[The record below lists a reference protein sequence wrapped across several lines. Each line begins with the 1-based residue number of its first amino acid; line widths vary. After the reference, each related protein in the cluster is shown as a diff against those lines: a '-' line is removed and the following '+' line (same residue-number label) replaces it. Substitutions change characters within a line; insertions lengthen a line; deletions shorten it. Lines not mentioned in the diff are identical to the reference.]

1 MKRLTLTA
9 LAAVSLA
16 FATPTCAQ
24 TAMRPNT
31 IDNPGNAQHAAN
43 DASAAMAP
51 GMGWAFI
58 APRVVPATVNIRVVR
73 IATGK
78 TAPSV
83 DTAITLGER
92 KRFVGSGFIVDPTG
106 VVVTNKHLID
116 GALWITVRLQDGTE
130 LPAKLV
136 AASPFVDLALL
147 RVEAGRPLPTLALGD
162 GDVAQI
168 GEPVLAIGNPL
179 GIGTSLS
186 AGVVSGT
193 QRDLL
198 ETPFDDY
205 VQTDAAINQGN
216 SGGPL
221 INANGAVIGVNTA
234 LLNPQPNA
242 GSIGLGF
249 AISSNVVADA
259 LRHLL
264 HPGDRP
270 IGWIGLH
277 LQEMEPN
284 LSVAMEL
291 PRLGGAIVT
300 QVDADSPAAA
310 IGLHPGDVVLRYG
323 GETASNAR
331 ILMRKIATTAIGE
344 TRVLEVSTGG
354 HIRQVAVSIRAWP
367 GVNALVSD
375 VVVANPRGQVTPPA
389 PDFGLLLAPI
399 SNLARDAYKL
409 GDTQGVLVAAVD
421 RMSEANSIGLRPGA
435 VIVQIQGQPATSPA
449 LARRL
454 LEDAARHLA
463 VVALLVH
470 QTDRLSWVALHT
482 GYESEGEAAVG
493 ITKSPAAQSR

>member
-1 MKRLTLTA
+1 MKRLTLTT

-16 FATPTCAQ
+16 LAAPICAQ
-24 TAMRPNT
+24 TAMPPNT
-31 IDNPGNAQHAAN
+31 SDNPSNPQHAAN
-43 DASAAMAP
+43 NAAAAMVP

-58 APRVVPATVNIRVVR
+58 ARRVVPATVNVRGVRV
-73 IATGK
+73 ATGK
-78 TAPSV
+78 TDPSV
-83 DTAITLGER
+83 DTGITPGQR
-92 KRFVGSGFIVDPTG
+92 KRFVGSGFVVDPAG
-106 VVVTNKHLID
+106 IIVTNKHVID

-147 RVEAGRPLPTLALGD
+147 RVEAGRRLPTLLLGD
-162 GDVAQI
+162 GDAAQV

-205 VQTDAAINQGN
+205 VQTDAAINRGN

-221 INANGAVIGVNTA
+221 INANGEVIGVNTA
-234 LLNPQPNA
+234 LVNPQPNA

-249 AISSNVVADA
+249 AISSSVVADA
-259 LRHLL
+259 VRHLL
-264 HPGDRP
+264 HPDARP

-277 LQEMEPN
+277 LQGMEPN
-284 LSVAMEL
+284 LSLAMGL
-291 PRLGGAIVT
+291 PRPGGAIVT
-300 QVDADSPAAA
+300 QVDTDSPASSV
-310 IGLHPGDVVLRYG
+310 GLHPGDVVLRYG
-323 GETASNAR
+323 NETVPNAR

-344 TRVLEVSTGG
+344 TRLLEVSTGG
-354 HIRQVAVSIRAWP
+354 QIRQVAVSIRVWP
-367 GVNALVSD
+367 GVSALSSD
-375 VVVANPRGQVTPPA
+375 VVVANPRGQLPPPA
-389 PDFGLLLAPI
+389 PDLGLLLAPI

-435 VIVQIQGQPATSPA
+435 VIVQIQGQTATTPAV
-449 LARRL
+449 ARRL
-454 LEDAARHLA
+454 VEDAARHLA
-463 VVALLVH
+463 VVALLV
-470 QTDRLSWVALHT
+470 QQPDGLSWVALHT
-482 GYESEGEAAVG
+482 GYQPEGEAGV
-493 ITKSPAAQSR
+493 TKSPAAQSR

>member
-1 MKRLTLTA
+1 MG
-9 LAAVSLA
+9 VH
-16 FATPTCAQ
+16 
-24 TAMRPNT
+24 RPARRPSN
-31 IDNPGNAQHAAN
+31 GQHPCGE
-43 DASAAMAP
+43 D
-51 GMGWAFI
+51 
-58 APRVVPATVNIRVVR
+58 RH
-73 IATGK
+73 GK

-264 HPGDRP
+264 HPADRP

-354 HIRQVAVSIRAWP
+354 HIRQVRFPFAPGRGKRSGVRCGSSQPAWP
-367 GVNALVSD
+367 GNAT
-375 VVVANPRGQVTPPA
+375 R

-482 GYESEGEAAVG
+482 GYKSEGEAAVG

>member
-1 MKRLTLTA
+1 MKRLTLTT

-16 FATPTCAQ
+16 FAAPTCAQ

-31 IDNPGNAQHAAN
+31 SDNPGNAQHAAN
-43 DASAAMAP
+43 DAAAAMAP

-58 APRVVPATVNIRVVR
+58 APRVVPATVNVRVVR
-73 IATGK
+73 VATGK

-92 KRFVGSGFIVDPTG
+92 KRFVGSGFIVDPAG
-106 VVVTNKHLID
+106 VVVTNKHVID

-162 GDVAQI
+162 GDAAQI

-259 LRHLL
+259 VRHLL
-264 HPGDRP
+264 HPERGRSAGSGCTCK
-270 IGWIGLH
+270 GW
-277 LQEMEPN
+277 N
-284 LSVAMEL
+284 
-291 PRLGGAIVT
+291 RT
-300 QVDADSPAAA
+300 
-310 IGLHPGDVVLRYG
+310 
-323 GETASNAR
+323 
-331 ILMRKIATTAIGE
+331 
-344 TRVLEVSTGG
+344 
-354 HIRQVAVSIRAWP
+354 
-367 GVNALVSD
+367 
-375 VVVANPRGQVTPPA
+375 
-389 PDFGLLLAPI
+389 
-399 SNLARDAYKL
+399 
-409 GDTQGVLVAAVD
+409 
-421 RMSEANSIGLRPGA
+421 
-435 VIVQIQGQPATSPA
+435 
-449 LARRL
+449 
-454 LEDAARHLA
+454 
-463 VVALLVH
+463 
-470 QTDRLSWVALHT
+470 
-482 GYESEGEAAVG
+482 
-493 ITKSPAAQSR
+493 